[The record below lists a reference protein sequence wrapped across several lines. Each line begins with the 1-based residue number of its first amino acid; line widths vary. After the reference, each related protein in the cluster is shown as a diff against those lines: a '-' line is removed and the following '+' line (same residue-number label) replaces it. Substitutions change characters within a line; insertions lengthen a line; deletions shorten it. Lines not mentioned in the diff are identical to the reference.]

1 LTVLD
6 TAELKRRMEAARIL
20 RGFDQVDLGRLLH
33 EEGFGKLDAGRLERG
48 AIPLT
53 RAHRR
58 ALAMILEVPESWF
71 TDDHVVIPEP
81 GDPAIADKLD
91 QLLAERETLL
101 AEIDKQ
107 NHLLDEQSGLLR
119 RIEAL
124 VRVLEGAV
132 IEPGAAEPDVPLP
145 GLPLPSERDA
155 QEQTRPERTTRDPDR
170 RRSNRRRESA

>member
-1 LTVLD
+1 MVVGVNPD
-6 TAELKRRMEAARIL
+6 ESVGRRLIAARQMAGITREEL
-20 RGFDQVDLGRLLH
+20 AALIATPKLGYQTIGKIERGER
-33 EEGFGKLDAGRLERG
+33 RLERHE
-48 AIPLT
+48 APLF
-53 RAHRR
+53 AR
-58 ALAMILEVPESWF
+58 ALDVPVEFFYEDVS
-71 TDDHVVIPEP
+71 DSQLDRIERHL
-81 GDPAIADKLD
+81 AD
-91 QLLAERETLL
+91 LLAERETLL

-155 QEQTRPERTTRDPDR
+155 QEQTRPERTPRDPDR